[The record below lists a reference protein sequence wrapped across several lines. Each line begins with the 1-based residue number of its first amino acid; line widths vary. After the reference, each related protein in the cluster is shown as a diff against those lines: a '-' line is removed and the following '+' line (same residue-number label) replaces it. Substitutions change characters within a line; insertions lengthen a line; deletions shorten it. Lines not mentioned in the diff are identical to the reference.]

1 MLLLYHHITEP
12 QSILL
17 HTMDM
22 TPTITIFIITMIID
36 QNTGTMTLTTTI
48 FIITTIIG
56 QNTGTMT
63 TITLMP
69 MMSTSRHMDL
79 NTDMESLVI
88 LPTT

>member
-1 MLLLYHHITEP
+1 M
-12 QSILL
+12 LL

-22 TPTITIFIITMIID
+22 TPTITISITTMITD
-36 QNTGTMTLTTTI
+36 QNTGTMTSTITT
-48 FIITTIIG
+48 FIITTTIDQSI
-56 QNTGTMT
+56 GTMT

-79 NTDMESLVI
+79 NTDMESLGI